1 MRSTRGFTLIEL
13 MMVVAIISILATIA
27 WPSYQDYVRRSK
39 RADAEAVMMSIA
51 NKQQQY
57 LLDTRT
63 YTEVLGSGG
72 LRLSPDGYDCTQNTN
87 KKCANNFY
95 DITVTVD
102 AGPPLAFSVTG
113 APKGGQ
119 TADGTLG
126 LTSAGAKT
134 RMVSGTDKGW

>member
-1 MRSTRGFTLIEL
+1 MRRMRGFTLIEL

-51 NKQQQY
+51 SKEQQY

-63 YTEVLGSGG
+63 YTDVLGTGG
-72 LRLSPDGYDCTQNTN
+72 LRLSPEGYDCTQSAN

-95 DITVTVD
+95 EITVDVD
-102 AGPPLAFSVTG
+102 AGPPLAFTVTA
-113 APKGGQ
+113 APKAGQ
-119 TADGTLG
+119 TPDGTLT
-126 LTSAGAKT
+126 LTSAGAKK
-134 RMVSGTDKGW
+134 RMVSGVDKGW